1 MMKFQR
7 VTHQDKIM
15 FLNSKEFFFNCFSNK
30 AYHTKE
36 KKINRTI
43 VRRVPIIFLMLS
55 YLFITNNLA
64 KADIKFNGI
73 CGSYDYNLD
82 ISSNRY
88 FGGQCVNGRVMVYHD
103 ISTDRIRYIYSDPLT
118 SNWLD
123 LYDHNNRVLASF
135 DMTQNGG
142 YVRYVGENASLT
154 YVLAG
159 SFIGFTIL
167 FFSSFIFIEVAKK

>member
-1 MMKFQR
+1 MNMFYKL
-7 VTHQDKIM
+7 TTSKKELKITI
-15 FLNSKEFFFNCFSNK
+15 KEFFFNFFLN
-30 AYHTKE
+30 YFLHTKE

-43 VRRVPIIFLMLS
+43 VRKLPIIFLILIC
-55 YLFITNNLA
+55 LFVIDKPI
-64 KADIKFNGI
+64 KADIEFNGI
-73 CGSYDYNLD
+73 CGSYDYKLN

-88 FGGQCVNGRVMVYHD
+88 YGGQCVDGRVMVYHD

-118 SNWLD
+118 SNFLD

-135 DMTQNGG
+135 DTTENDG
-142 YVRYVGENASLT
+142 YIRYVGENASLT